1 MSEQELLQ
9 AGISAIKSG
18 DRQRA
23 ASILAQLVKQHPRS
37 ERGWYLLGMC
47 IPAADQRKFCFQ
59 RVLTI
64 NPGNPDAKKQLALLS
79 QPQPAPALQTWA
91 PPQSARPEQA
101 SSSVPPF
108 VAYDEE
114 PVKEKAPAFHS
125 LPEYEPA
132 PKKREQALAP
142 AQKQKRSNNLLT
154 ASIIAGAAIVV
165 VASAAAL
172 IMLYNSFFQPLAP
185 PPQNL
190 NIATLPPA
198 STASATSSAPT
209 QLPIPLPTVVY
220 TPMYEETPC
229 PFETPGGVRVT
240 CGYVTVPENRT
251 SDPSRTIRLAAAVF
265 HSTSRNPAPD
275 PVIFLQGGPGA
286 AAIEFSEQAYPYIV
300 EPFLS
305 ERDFIV
311 FDQRGTGISEPAL
324 KCDELEKVF
333 RQDIYGK
340 IERST
345 REMVYQNAFLSCSG
359 LLQSHG
365 TNLSAYSTTESAADL
380 RDIVNLLGYR
390 TVNLYGA
397 SYGTRLALVAMR
409 NHPEIVRSS
418 ILDSVVPVETS
429 LVKEYPASVE
439 YTLSRMFQA
448 CADDPACHR
457 AYPDIEAVFWEL
469 VSELDANPVTVT
481 TSAYPIGTVTETMDG
496 YYLMSVVMGLAKVS
510 YLIDT
515 APQTIYRVRDGDYST
530 LFAAQYA
537 LPYAFDGISQG
548 LYISMMCRE
557 HVLATSEEELLL
569 ASEQMNVNQ
578 AVWRPFYG
586 HFGEMTKACRAWGTA
601 GPSLGENDAVIS
613 DIPALII
620 EGAFDPATPPVFG
633 KQAAKNLSNS
643 FYVEFPDLGHTPTT
657 SDPSRCAMR
666 IALDFLADPATE
678 PNQPCLHD
686 SRDLEFLVPYTG
698 EPVIELKKQQTFGVT
713 LNVPHEWYYDSGFF
727 VRYSSPFDITQI
739 GAFRLFIS
747 VQELK
752 DYFSSSAYGYRGLD
766 NAPAEAGVRHANGLT
781 WKLYYATS
789 NDRPVDVAAAEAG
802 RASLIVIMFSH
813 PDERD
818 ALYHTVFLPMV
829 DSAK

>member
-23 ASILAQLVKQHPRS
+23 ASIFAQLVKEHPHS
-37 ERGWYLLGMC
+37 EKGWYLLGMC
-47 IPAADQRKFCFQ
+47 VPTADQRKFCFQ

-64 NPGNPDAKKQLALLS
+64 NPNNPDAKKQLALLP
-79 QPQPAPALQTWA
+79 QPQPAPAPQTWD

-108 VAYDEE
+108 VPYNDE
-114 PVKEKAPAFHS
+114 PVIKEAPIGYS
-125 LPEYEPA
+125 LPDSEPDFQ
-132 PKKREQALAP
+132 KIEQTQAP
-142 AQKQKRSNNLLT
+142 AQKKKRSNNLLT
-154 ASIIAGAAIVV
+154 ASIIASVV
-165 VASAAAL
+165 VVIVASAAAL
-172 IMLYNSFFQPLAP
+172 IMLYNSFAQPLAL

-198 STASATSSAPT
+198 STATATASVPT
-209 QLPIPLPTVVY
+209 QLPTPLPTVVY
-220 TPMYEETPC
+220 TPTYEEVPCQFGTPHR
-229 PFETPGGVRVT
+229 VRVT
-240 CGYVTVPENRT
+240 CGYVTVPESRT
-251 SDPSRTIRLAAAVF
+251 VNPSRTIRLAVAVF

-286 AAIEFSEQAYPYIV
+286 AAIEFSAQAYPYIV
-300 EPFLS
+300 EPFIS

-311 FDQRGTGISEPAL
+311 FDQRGTGISEPIL

-340 IERST
+340 IEHST

-359 LLQSHG
+359 LLQSNG
-365 TNLSAYSTTESAADL
+365 TNLSAYSTTESAADI
-380 RDIVNLLGYR
+380 RDIVNLLGYP

-397 SYGTRLALVAMR
+397 SYGTRLALVTMR
-409 NHPEIVRSS
+409 NHPEIVRSA
-418 ILDSVVPVETS
+418 ILDSVVPVEAS
-429 LVKEYPASVE
+429 LIKEYPNSID
-439 YTLSRMFQA
+439 YTLSTIFQS
-448 CADDPACHR
+448 CAADPACNH
-457 AYPDIEAVFWEL
+457 AYPDIETVFWNL
-469 VSELDANPVTVT
+469 VNELDANPVTVT

-537 LPYAFDGISQG
+537 LPYAFDGISHG

-557 HVLATSEEELLL
+557 HVLATSEEELRL

-586 HFGEMTKACRAWGTA
+586 RFGEMTKACRAWGTA
-601 GPSLGENDAVIS
+601 GPTLGENDAVVS
-613 DIPALII
+613 NIPSLVI
-620 EGAFDPATPPVFG
+620 EGAFDPATPPTLG
-633 KQAAKNLSNS
+633 KQVAENLSNS
-643 FYVEFPDLGHTPTT
+643 FYIEFQDLGHTPTT
-657 SDPSRCAMR
+657 SDPKRCAMR
-666 IALDFLADPATE
+666 IALDFLAAPTTKPDQA
-678 PNQPCLHD
+678 CLEIP
-686 SRDLEFLVPYTG
+686 RNVEFLVPYTG
-698 EPVIELKKQQTFGVT
+698 EPAIKLKKQQTFGVT
-713 LNVPHEWYYDSGFF
+713 LNTPNEWYYDSGFF
-727 VRYSSPFDITQI
+727 VRYSSPFDITQV

-747 VQELK
+747 VQDLK

-766 NAPAEAGVRHANGLT
+766 NAPIEAGIRQANGMT

-789 NDRPVDVAAAEAG
+789 NGRPVDVAATEVG
-802 RASLIVIMFSH
+802 RASLMIIMFSH
-813 PDERD
+813 PDEHD
-818 ALYHTVFLPMV
+818 ALYRTVFLPMV